1 MYALQTYFFL
11 PHPTI
16 HPSFLSFFLFYD
28 GGSCF
33 FILMSPWRWR
43 LFLASPKKK
52 KKELKEKKTPN
63 LDLISLISYQV
74 SSHLQVRS

>member
-1 MYALQTYFFL
+1 MYALQTYFIL

-16 HPSFLSFFLFYD
+16 HPSFLSFSFTMEVHVFFYLNV
-28 GGSCF
+28 SLTLKVVF
-33 FILMSPWRWR
+33 SV
-43 LFLASPKKK
+43 AKKK
-52 KKELKEKKTPN
+52 KKRTERKKTPN